1 MASTGIESSGSV
13 EPDESERQ
21 PRRLRADAQRT
32 LPPCWRRPKTSSPPQ
47 ESMPLPKR
55 SLIWPASGSE
65 RSTGT
70 FPVARSW
77 LRR

>member
-21 PRRLRADAQRT
+21 PRRLRADAQRNVAA
-32 LPPCWRRPKTSSPPQ
+32 LLEAAKN
-47 ESMPLPKR
+47 LPKR
-55 SLIWPASGSE
+55 SPIWPASGSE

-70 FPVARSW
+70 FPAARSW